1 MTTSSD
7 SRQPITASDRA
18 LWGIVAGVLRAAPR
32 RIQVA
37 FVVVVLI
44 ANLGTA
50 IITALLLDQPNTDNV
65 RRVASLIFGNA
76 GFLLLGIAGLLHQ
89 AAERSERAH
98 PVTDQPPIHHGR
110 HLNTV
115 MLALP
120 LLAFKAGCSLSLA
133 VALLIPDLIDP
144 FSVQYAVAAGIQVI
158 FIFVS
163 GRIVRTTTRFL
174 YRHAAQQ
181 AEAAARARGEATEAH
196 LSALQAQMN
205 PHFLFNALNTVASL
219 IRTDALTAES
229 TVENLAH
236 VLRRT
241 LDRSRRTV
249 STVQD
254 EVEYLEAYLSVE
266 RQRFGDR
273 LRVEWDITPETQKL
287 AIPPMTLQP
296 LVENA
301 LKHGIGSRLE
311 GGTLRISSG
320 LQNGTLVL
328 EVTDDGIGFPTA
340 VREGTGLM
348 NLRDR
353 LRTLYGTKGGLDL
366 ERRNGGAHVVVR
378 LPSGDVQSS
387 ASAQDMPA
395 PIVR

>member
-1 MTTSSD
+1 
-7 SRQPITASDRA
+7 
-18 LWGIVAGVLRAAPR
+18 
-32 RIQVA
+32 
-37 FVVVVLI
+37 
-44 ANLGTA
+44 
-50 IITALLLDQPNTDNV
+50 
-65 RRVASLIFGNA
+65 
-76 GFLLLGIAGLLHQ
+76 
-89 AAERSERAH
+89 
-98 PVTDQPPIHHGR
+98 
-110 HLNTV
+110 
-115 MLALP
+115 
-120 LLAFKAGCSLSLA
+120 
-133 VALLIPDLIDP
+133 
-144 FSVQYAVAAGIQVI
+144 
-158 FIFVS
+158 
-163 GRIVRTTTRFL
+163 
-174 YRHAAQQ
+174 
-181 AEAAARARGEATEAH
+181 
-196 LSALQAQMN
+196 
-205 PHFLFNALNTVASL
+205 
-219 IRTDALTAES
+219 
-229 TVENLAH
+229 
-236 VLRRT
+236 
-241 LDRSRRTV
+241 V